1 MCSLEG
7 HDCCILF
14 ELFFFISLETK
25 LASFWTTR
33 INIDVIEVDFLRYWV
48 MKLKMK
54 SFPADSFMQIPLES
68 RLKIQDDS
76 LKLITM

>member
-1 MCSLEG
+1 
-7 HDCCILF
+7 
-14 ELFFFISLETK
+14 
-25 LASFWTTR
+25 
-33 INIDVIEVDFLRYWV
+33 